1 MARHV
6 NNPPMGNAYENI
18 PRHIP
23 EPRPEDWRAYNI
35 AKRRLRELYVDSE
48 AKIDQLIELLKL

>member
-1 MARHV
+1 MAKYV
-6 NNPPMGNAYENI
+6 NNPPTNNAFEKKH
-18 PRHIP
+18 RHIS
-23 EPRPEDWRAYNI
+23 EPSPDVWRADNI